1 MDFKNLTPFRAKMEY
16 RRFGKTN
23 KRVSVITLGGMR
35 FKHGWENPRDVIPQD
50 TLDQCRDTVE
60 KALAQGINLIE
71 TAYGYGKSETVYG
84 RVLND
89 ELKLKRDSYFLMTK
103 GAPMTAEAA
112 RSLV

>member
-1 MDFKNLTPFRAKMEY
+1 MDFQNLTIYRPRMEY

-23 KRVSVITLGGMR
+23 KIVSVITLGGMR
-35 FKHGWENPRDVIPQD
+35 YKHASAEPREEIPQE
-50 TLDQCRDTVE
+50 TLDQCLDTVK

-71 TAYGYGKSETVYG
+71 TAHGYGKSEHAYG

-103 GAPMTAEAA
+103 GNPKTAD
-112 RSLV
+112 RKSVV